1 MIRGEVRAV
10 QLIRHRVGQLDSV
23 KNVPYEELEAM
34 RMETAERL
42 AALEE
47 EYWGKKEGSQVGPNI
62 RDKYK
67 EYGTAVTTPGG
78 SAKTT
83 KTKTGILKKQSAP
96 EFTPKFDYKNAAGSG
111 GGGVDLRKRKASS
124 GKRV

>member
-47 EYWGKKEGSQVGPNI
+47 EYWGKKEGS
-62 RDKYK
+62 
-67 EYGTAVTTPGG
+67 
-78 SAKTT
+78 
-83 KTKTGILKKQSAP
+83 
-96 EFTPKFDYKNAAGSG
+96 
-111 GGGVDLRKRKASS
+111 
-124 GKRV
+124 